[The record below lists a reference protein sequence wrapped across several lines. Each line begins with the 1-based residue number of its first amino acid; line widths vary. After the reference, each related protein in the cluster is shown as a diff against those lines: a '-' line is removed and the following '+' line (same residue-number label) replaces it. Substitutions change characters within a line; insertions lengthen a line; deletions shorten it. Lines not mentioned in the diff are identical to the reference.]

1 MGHGEALHHLLGM
14 AELAAGGFQEFEPG
28 RGGEEEIGQFDPRPA
43 AERRRLRPG
52 LGAGLDG
59 QAPGRL
65 GPLLAAG
72 DGEPP
77 DGADGGQCLAA
88 ESQGGDM
95 GQIVA
100 RQLGGGMALHRQGQL
115 LGRHA
120 EPVIHHLDQI
130 APAILQ
136 GDVDA
141 PGAGIDGVLHQ
152 LLHGRGRALDH
163 LAGGD
168 AVDDIGRQES
178 DGHDPG
184 TVAERPCRR
193 HDGAIPDA
201 AAQDIL
207 DAIALSGKRF
217 VRESYSPGGGLGSV
231 ALTPAGGL
239 PRRRKRRAAAS

>member
-1 MGHGEALHHLLGM
+1 MARRCTTSSAWPNSLRVDFRNLSRAGVAKKRSARSTRVPPPMRGRLG
-14 AELAAGGFQEFEPG
+14 
-28 RGGEEEIGQFDPRPA
+28 PR
-43 AERRRLRPG
+43 

-59 QAPGRL
+59 QAPGLL

-77 DGADGGQCLAA
+77 DGADGRQRLAT

-120 EPVIHHLDQI
+120 ETVIHHLDQI
-130 APAILQ
+130 APAIPE
-136 GDVDA
+136 GDIDA
-141 PGAGIDGVLHQ
+141 PGAGVDGILHQ

-168 AVDDIGRQES
+168 AVDDIG
-178 DGHDPG
+178 
-184 TVAERPCRR
+184 
-193 HDGAIPDA
+193 GAGVGWP
-201 AAQDIL
+201 
-207 DAIALSGKRF
+207 
-217 VRESYSPGGGLGSV
+217 
-231 ALTPAGGL
+231 
-239 PRRRKRRAAAS
+239 